1 MLEKENIDLESE
13 EILDNNIINED
24 NINIEEYD
32 IDELIDLITTLR
44 NHQNPFSISKKVEKI
59 KALFYKKLNSIDTEE
74 KADPR
79 EGSFKKLYNEYKK
92 NKNEF
97 RKKVEKIES
106 ENLKIKKG
114 IIEEI
119 KELTSEVEL
128 KKNTFNKFKDL
139 QKKWQ
144 ETGHVSIR
152 FKNETWQMYNHY
164 VEVFY
169 DYLKLNKDLR
179 DIDFRKNLEEKT
191 LICIKA
197 ENLISI
203 KSLNNMHNQLQELHD
218 RWKNTGPVKQ
228 KIRDEI
234 WLRFQDASKKINK
247 KRNDYFLEIKKKERR
262 KSNAKNKICKE
273 IISLSEKG
281 FNSHK
286 ECLSAIEECENL
298 SNKWK
303 SLGRINKKD
312 NKACWKE
319 FKEALDKFYKNKN
332 QFYKNRKNDNKKII
346 DLKNKLCD
354 EAEKLEKDTNWD
366 STTKQYIKI
375 QKQWKK
381 IGFLN
386 RKLND
391 KLWEKFKS
399 SCDNFFK
406 SKTKYLKKT
415 KQDESKKINEKKNL
429 ISLILNLKKTKE
441 PKKDISLI
449 KANIKK
455 WSKIGKTPDSFKI
468 DAEFNKAC
476 VNFLKD
482 LEIDKKEVEKEI
494 NLVSASLLSNNPKGL
509 SKKKSNIKEKLNE
522 KKKEINLFENNKSYI
537 VITKNKNPLLDKIEK
552 KINSLATEINQLQEE
567 LNILNS
573 I

>member
-366 STTKQYIKI
+366 STTKQYINI

-381 IGFLN
+381 TGFLN
-386 RKLND
+386 GKLND

-406 SKTKYLKKT
+406 SKTEYLKKT

>member
-346 DLKNKLCD
+346 DLKNKLCH

-366 STTKQYIKI
+366 STTKQYINI

-381 IGFLN
+381 TGFLN
-386 RKLND
+386 GKLND

-406 SKTKYLKKT
+406 SKTEYLKKT

>member
-366 STTKQYIKI
+366 STTKQYINI

-381 IGFLN
+381 TGFLN
-386 RKLND
+386 GKLND
-391 KLWEKFKS
+391 KLWGKFKS

-406 SKTKYLKKT
+406 SKTEYLKKT